1 MKKEDFNSEWQFVK
15 GYVPSLKVLAM
26 YGKQA
31 QKITLPHDAMIHETR
46 DENTKNGGATGFY
59 PGGVYTYFKTF
70 PVSQEWEEK
79 TVILEFEGVY
89 ETAMVYVN
97 GVLAKTNKNGYTNFY
112 VDIARYLNFGEENE
126 IKVVADNSSE
136 ENSRW
141 YSGSGIYRGVS
152 LYVGDPV
159 QIPLNGV
166 RITTEEA
173 DKDAAVVEISTMVAN
188 RSRKKEKLV
197 VTVKFEDEE
206 HQVYEDRV
214 HLTSFAESQ
223 NTVHQKIA
231 IEKPKLWNCETPHL
245 YRCTIQ
251 IYAGEELLDEQ
262 ELSYGIRKITLDALR
277 GLRING
283 EPVKLRGTC
292 IHHDHGILGAAAYEA
307 AEMRK
312 CRLLKEAG
320 FNSVRSAHH
329 PAGKAF

>member
-97 GVLAKTNKNGYTNFY
+97 GVLAKINKNGYTNFY

-141 YSGSGIYRGVS
+141 YSGSGNRYDCTAVKRG
-152 LYVGDPV
+152 
-159 QIPLNGV
+159 
-166 RITTEEA
+166 
-173 DKDAAVVEISTMVAN
+173 
-188 RSRKKEKLV
+188 
-197 VTVKFEDEE
+197 
-206 HQVYEDRV
+206 
-214 HLTSFAESQ
+214 
-223 NTVHQKIA
+223 
-231 IEKPKLWNCETPHL
+231 
-245 YRCTIQ
+245 
-251 IYAGEELLDEQ
+251 
-262 ELSYGIRKITLDALR
+262 
-277 GLRING
+277 
-283 EPVKLRGTC
+283 
-292 IHHDHGILGAAAYEA
+292 
-307 AEMRK
+307 
-312 CRLLKEAG
+312 
-320 FNSVRSAHH
+320 
-329 PAGKAF
+329 